1 MFVAPTEPPL
11 LRDIGVTSLMPEE
24 YGVDIMWESNLGKV
38 GIQRKKFPDDF
49 LASVNDGRLNR
60 EYAMMKGLDLAFL
73 LLEGRAQWTTEGNLI
88 RKAGNKR
95 YQWSRSQHRRY
106 LASVQLQG
114 VHVIYTD
121 GLTDTIAYVG
131 ELQAWSDKNDHTG
144 LLTRPGPS
152 SGDRWGRHTSRDYQ
166 SHVLQ
171 SVPGIGPKQ
180 AAAILDRFG
189 GLPIRMTT
197 TLEELMTIPGIGK
210 GRAEKLLNTFRSND
224 AGSHA

>member
-11 LRDIGVTSLMPEE
+11 LRDIGVTSLAPEE

-38 GIQRKKFPDDF
+38 GVQRKKFPDDF

-88 RKAGNKR
+88 RTSGNKR

-121 GLTDTIAYVG
+121 SLTDTIAYVG
-131 ELQAWSDKNDHTG
+131 ELQAWSDKDDHTG
-144 LLTRPGPS
+144 LLTRPGPAS
-152 SGDRWGRHTSRDYQ
+152 SDRWGRHTSRDYQ

-180 AAAILDRFG
+180 AGAILDHFG
-189 GLPIRMTT
+189 GLPIRITASV
-197 TLEELMTIPGIGK
+197 EELMTIPGIGK

-224 AGSHA
+224 AGSND